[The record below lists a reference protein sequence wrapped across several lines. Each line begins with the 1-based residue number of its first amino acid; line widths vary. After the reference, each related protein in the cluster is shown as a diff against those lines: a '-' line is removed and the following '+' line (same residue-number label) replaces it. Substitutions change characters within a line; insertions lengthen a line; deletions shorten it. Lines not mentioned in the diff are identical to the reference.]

1 MNKKNTGGEFSR
13 RSSSRNDSRKAHKGG
28 MKVKKVF
35 GSKVRYKSIEG
46 SSPRK
51 NGGRPSR
58 SRGRGKAAV
67 EKIDVSKF
75 IKKAELIEAVQ
86 PYVPQ
91 YTFKDFGF
99 SKILEDSI
107 LRRGYLIPSPIQDS
121 AIPASLKGQDVLG
134 IANTGTGKTAAFLL
148 PIIESLLA
156 NRKQKVLILAPTREL
171 ALQIEKE
178 FRAFVTRDMKLFSVS
193 LVGGAPL
200 GPQRRELERGVHIAI
215 GTPGRVQDMIR
226 RNLLNLNSVNHIV
239 LDEVDQMLDM
249 GFVDDITTILRSVPT
264 NTQKYFFSAT
274 LEPRINNLIEAY
286 LQNPA
291 RIMLKQGDTAKY
303 VEQNVVRVEKNQNKL
318 EVLCGVL
325 SQEAVSKT
333 IIFAETKRDVQK
345 LHEDLTSKG
354 FKSGSLHGDKRHGER
369 VRILESF
376 KKNSITILVA
386 TDVAARGIDVPDV
399 SHVINYEIPRSY
411 DTYVHR
417 IGRTGRANKKGNAL
431 TFVR

>member
-1 MNKKNTGGEFSR
+1 MNKNKTGGEFSR
-13 RSSSRNDSRKAHKGG
+13 RSSSRNETRNTNKGG
-28 MKVKKVF
+28 SNAKRVF
-35 GSKVRYKSIEG
+35 GSKVQHKQFGG
-46 SSPRK
+46 SSQRK
-51 NGGRPSR
+51 SGGRPSGNR
-58 SRGRGKAAV
+58 NRKSSV

-75 IKKAELIEAVQ
+75 IKKAEIIETAK

-107 LRRGYLIPSPIQDS
+107 LRRGYLIPSPIQDM

-226 RNLLNLNSVNHIV
+226 RNLLNLNLVNHIV

-249 GFVDDITTILRSVPT
+249 GFVEDITTILRSVPQ

-291 RIMLKQGDTAKY
+291 RILLKQGDTAKY
-303 VEQNVVRVEKNQNKL
+303 VEQNIVRVEKNQTKL
-318 EVLCGVL
+318 QVLCDVL
-325 SQEAVSKT
+325 SQEHVSKT
-333 IIFAETKRDVQK
+333 IIFAETKRDVQR

-376 KKNSITILVA
+376 KKNGITILVA

>member
-1 MNKKNTGGEFSR
+1 MNKNTTSGEFSR
-13 RSSSRNDSRKAHKGG
+13 RSSSRNDSRKSNTGG
-28 MKVKKVF
+28 QKTRKVF
-35 GSKVRYKSIEG
+35 GSKIRYKNFEG
-46 SSPRK
+46 SLQRK
-51 NGGRPSR
+51 SGGRPSGNR
-58 SRGRGKAAV
+58 RGKPGV

-75 IKKAELIEAVQ
+75 IKKAEIIETAK

-91 YTFKDFGF
+91 HNFKDFGF

-107 LRRGYLIPSPIQDS
+107 LRRGYSVPSPIQDG
-121 AIPASLKGQDVLG
+121 AIPASLQGQDVLG

-148 PIIESLLA
+148 PIIESLLG
-156 NRKQKVLILAPTREL
+156 NRKQKALILAPTREL

-226 RNLLNLNSVNHIV
+226 RNLLDLKLVNHIV

-249 GFVDDITTILRSVPT
+249 GFVDDITTILRSVPQ

-274 LEPRINNLIEAY
+274 LEPRINNLIEVY

-303 VEQNVVRVEKNQNKL
+303 VEQNIVRVEKNQNKL
-318 EVLCGVL
+318 QVLCDVL
-325 SQEAVSKT
+325 AQEHVSKT

-376 KKNSITILVA
+376 KKNGITILVA

-399 SHVINYEIPRSY
+399 SHVINYEVPRSY
-411 DTYVHR
+411 ETYVHR